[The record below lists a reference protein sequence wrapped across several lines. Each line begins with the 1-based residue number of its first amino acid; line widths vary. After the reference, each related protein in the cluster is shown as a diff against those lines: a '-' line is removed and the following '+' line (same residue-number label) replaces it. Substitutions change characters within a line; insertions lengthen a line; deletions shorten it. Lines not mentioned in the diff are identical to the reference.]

1 MGFVLRVNVF
11 VEYILSNLIY
21 YEIDDVVGGVERFI
35 LGHVRGLDLI

>member
-1 MGFVLRVNVF
+1 MF

-35 LGHVRGLDLI
+35 LGHV